1 VSFQIPAGELVAVR
15 GPSGSGKSTLLA
27 LLAALDQPDAGEV
40 RLADDVINHRG
51 LRDAVRARR
60 RSIGVLTQAGGL
72 VEHLN
77 VRDNVRIAGWIRG
90 GRLGDPDAVLAS
102 VGMADRARAWPSQLS
117 GGETAR
123 VALAISLV
131 GDPTVLLADEP
142 TAEVSSAEE
151 SAILALLRKVRPT
164 HGVTVVV
171 THSEAVAAAADRV
184 FELREGR
191 LL

>member
-1 VSFQIPAGELVAVR
+1 
-15 GPSGSGKSTLLA
+15 LLT

-40 RLADDVINHRG
+40 RLADEVINHRG

-77 VRDNVRIAGWIRG
+77 VRDNVRVAGWIRG
-90 GRLGDPDAVLAS
+90 GRRDDPDAVLAS

-123 VALAISLV
+123 AALGVSLV

-142 TAEVSSAEE
+142 TAEVSSGEE
-151 SAILALLRKVRPT
+151 RAILALLRKVRPT

-184 FELREGR
+184 LELREGR
-191 LL
+191 LI